1 MLKKI
6 NYMNIFKSLFL
17 GIFVGAVVIAYLN
30 GYESAQVSM
39 LQLLL
44 SGVAGLLIGA
54 VTEIITSLLP
64 IDIAKTSTFFFIN
77 NMVAIITTVFILFV
91 TFTIIG
97 ENMKEVSLEILIISC
112 IIIAI
117 ANVIDYLMY
126 KNTNR
131 KLQDYQKKN
140 NLTND

>member
-30 GYESAQVSM
+30 GYESAQVFM

-54 VTEIITSLLP
+54 VTEIITALLP

-97 ENMKEVSLEILIISC
+97 GNMKEVSLEILIISC
-112 IIIAI
+112 ILIAI

-140 NLTND
+140 NQTND

>member
-1 MLKKI
+1 MLKNI
-6 NYMNIFKSLFL
+6 NYTNIFKSLFL
-17 GIFVGAVVIAYLN
+17 GIFVGAVVIASLN
-30 GYESAQVSM
+30 GYESAQVFI

-54 VTEIITSLLP
+54 VTEIITALLP
-64 IDIAKTSTFFFIN
+64 IDIAKTSIFFFIN

-117 ANVIDYLMY
+117 ANIIDYLMY

-140 NLTND
+140 NQTNN